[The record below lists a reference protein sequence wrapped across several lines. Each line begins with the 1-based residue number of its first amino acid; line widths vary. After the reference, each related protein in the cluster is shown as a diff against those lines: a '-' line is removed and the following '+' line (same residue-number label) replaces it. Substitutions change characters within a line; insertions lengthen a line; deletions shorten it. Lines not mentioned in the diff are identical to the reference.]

1 MVQPMFDTYE
11 LVQYL
16 IMEGAFKQ
24 AQAEAIIKTVKASR
38 DAVITAEQLYDIIRK
53 EQANLATKADV
64 AEVRSEMKTEIAEV
78 KTEIAEVKTEI
89 SEVKTEIAEVRTE
102 VKTEIA
108 EVKIE
113 VKTEIAKVRTEMSEM
128 KVDIIK
134 WVVGLLLGN
143 TALILGILV
152 PMISRITK

>member
-38 DAVITAEQLYDIIRK
+38 EAVITTEQLYDIIRK

-64 AEVRSEMKTEIAEV
+64 AEVRSEISEVRSEMKTEI
-78 KTEIAEVKTEI
+78 
-89 SEVKTEIAEVRTE
+89 S
-102 VKTEIA
+102 
-108 EVKIE
+108 
-113 VKTEIAKVRTEMSEM
+113 KVRSEMSEM

-152 PMISRITK
+152 PMISKIAK

>member
-38 DAVITAEQLYDIIRK
+38 EAVITTEQLYDIIRK
-53 EQANLATKADV
+53 EQANLATKADIAEV
-64 AEVRSEMKTEIAEV
+64 RSEISEVRSEISEVRSEMKTEIAEV
-78 KTEIAEVKTEI
+78 KTEMKTEI
-89 SEVKTEIAEVRTE
+89 S
-102 VKTEIA
+102 
-108 EVKIE
+108 
-113 VKTEIAKVRTEMSEM
+113 KVRSEMSEM

-152 PMISRITK
+152 PMISKIAK